1 MQAFFSSIINYQ
13 LSIINY
19 QLLIIMSHPFP
30 TPPIQPFERLQAT
43 DGLLVNAERWRK
55 AHDYHRRRQNAHYQS
70 LNQPGIV
77 CGLGVQVIPAPKQV
91 EAKYRD
97 KRWLKIQPGIAIDL
111 VGNMIVVPQAVE
123 FRIATTVTGAEP
135 VLLYLTVSYI
145 DPDELRQKQ
154 QLEMVQETFRID
166 EKSSTPNSTEIEIC
180 RILLQ
185 PGEVVISQPAEV
197 FFPGYNNLDLRY
209 RPQAQNRP
217 QAIVRMA
224 QINHSDP
231 DCARNFFN
239 LTYLLQAIESLS
251 FYLRGTE
258 EVGQVTLSENLA
270 EYDVLYLTGKQSLSS
285 DSQKF
290 TSPEIAALRGYL
302 DAGGVL
308 LIDAPVDAQPLI
320 DSVQSLAILLES
332 PLKPLEELR
341 RDHPL
346 RIRPFLFAALPIIG
360 KQPLR
365 LLAGGG
371 IVLIIGDLAS
381 AWGIDREL
389 SLSRMTIR
397 SAHELGIN
405 ILNYGVKRRQLIGL
419 QQEDNLGEW

>member
-1 MQAFFSSIINYQ
+1 
-13 LSIINY
+13 
-19 QLLIIMSHPFP
+19 MSHPFP

-97 KRWLKIQPGIAIDL
+97 NRWLKIQPGIAIDL
-111 VGNMIVVPQAVE
+111 SGNVIVVPQPIE

-135 VLLYLTVSYI
+135 VLLYLTVSYL

-166 EKSSTPNSTEIEIC
+166 EKSTTPNSSEIEIC

-185 PGEVVISQPAEV
+185 PGEVVISQATEV

-209 RPQAQNRP
+209 RRQAQTRP
-217 QAIVRMA
+217 QALARMA
-224 QINHSDP
+224 QVNHSDG

-239 LTYLLQAIESLS
+239 LSYLSQAVESLS
-251 FYLRGTE
+251 SNLRGTD
-258 EVGQVTLSENLA
+258 EVGQITLAENLT
-270 EYDVLYLTGKQSLSS
+270 EYDLLYLTGSQALSLN
-285 DSQKF
+285 SQEVASLK
-290 TSPEIAALRGYL
+290 AYL

-308 LIDAPVDAQPLI
+308 LADAPADAQQLI
-320 DSVQSLAILLES
+320 DSIQSLATLVGS

-346 RIRPFLFAALPIIG
+346 RIRPFLFAALPVIG
-360 KQPLR
+360 KQPIR
-365 LLAGGG
+365 LLSGGG
-371 IVLIIGDLAS
+371 IVLIIGDIAS

-389 SLSRMTIR
+389 ALPRMTIR

-419 QQEDNLGEW
+419 QQEDNFGRW

>member
-1 MQAFFSSIINYQ
+1 MQAFFSLIINYQ
-13 LSIINY
+13 S
-19 QLLIIMSHPFP
+19 LIIMSHPFP

-111 VGNMIVVPQAVE
+111 TGNMIVVPQAVE

-166 EKSSTPNSTEIEIC
+166 EKSSTPNSTELEIC

-185 PGEVVISQPAEV
+185 PGEVVVAQAAEV
-197 FFPGYNNLDLRY
+197 FFPGYNNIDLRY
-209 RPQAQNRP
+209 RRQAQTRP
-217 QAIVRMA
+217 QAIARMA
-224 QINHSDP
+224 QVNHGDP

-239 LTYLLQAIESLS
+239 LAYLSQAVESLCAN
-251 FYLRGTE
+251 LRGTD
-258 EVGQVTLSENLA
+258 EVSQVTLAENLG
-270 EYDVLYLTGKQSLSS
+270 EYDLLYLTGKQGLSFN
-285 DSQKF
+285 SQEVATLK
-290 TSPEIAALRGYL
+290 SYL
-302 DAGGVL
+302 GAGGVL
-308 LIDAPVDAQPLI
+308 LVDAPVDAQPLI
-320 DSVQSLAILLES
+320 DSVQSLATLVES

-346 RIRPFLFAALPIIG
+346 RIRPFLFAALPVIG
-360 KQPLR
+360 TQPIR
-365 LLAGGG
+365 LFSGGG
-371 IVLIIGDLAS
+371 IVLIIGDIGS

-419 QQEDNLGEW
+419 QQEDNFGEW

>member
-1 MQAFFSSIINYQ
+1 
-13 LSIINY
+13 
-19 QLLIIMSHPFP
+19 MSHPFP

-77 CGLGVQVIPAPKQV
+77 CGLGVQVIAAPKQV

-111 VGNMIVVPQAVE
+111 AGNVIVVPQAVE

-154 QLEMVQETFRID
+154 QVEMVQETFRID
-166 EKSSTPNSTEIEIC
+166 EKSITPNSSEIEIC
-180 RILLQ
+180 RVLLQ
-185 PGEVVISQPAEV
+185 PGEVVISQAGEV

-209 RPQAQNRP
+209 RRQAQNRP
-217 QAIVRMA
+217 QSIAKMA
-224 QINHSDP
+224 QVNHADP

-239 LTYLLQAIESLS
+239 LAYLSQAVESLCAN
-251 FYLRGTE
+251 LRGTD
-258 EVGQVTLSENLA
+258 EVAQVTLSENLA
-270 EYDVLYLTGKQSLSS
+270 EYDLLYLTGKQGLALNN
-285 DSQKF
+285 Q
-290 TSPEIAALRGYL
+290 EVIALRSYL
-302 DAGGVL
+302 DAGGVML
-308 LIDAPVDAQPLI
+308 VDAPLDAQPLI
-320 DSVQSLAILLES
+320 DSVQSLAALVGS
-332 PLKPLEELR
+332 PLKPIEELR

-346 RIRPFLFAALPIIG
+346 RIRPFLFAALPAID
-360 KQPLR
+360 KRAVR
-365 LLAGGG
+365 LFSGGG
-371 IVLIIGDLAS
+371 IVLIIGDIAS

-389 SLSRMTIR
+389 TLSRLVIR

-419 QQEDNLGEW
+419 QQEDNLGQW

>member
-1 MQAFFSSIINYQ
+1 
-13 LSIINY
+13 
-19 QLLIIMSHPFP
+19 MSHPFP

-43 DGLLVNAERWRK
+43 DGLLVNADRWRK
-55 AHDYHRRRQNAHYQS
+55 AHEYHRRRQNAHYQS

-111 VGNMIVVPQAVE
+111 AGNVIVVPQPVE
-123 FRIATTVTGAEP
+123 FRIATNVTGAEP

-166 EKSSTPNSTEIEIC
+166 EKSITPNSTEIEIC

-185 PGEVVISQPAEV
+185 PGEVVVSQPTEV

-209 RPQAQNRP
+209 RRQAQNRP

-224 QINHSDP
+224 QVNHSDP
-231 DCARNFFN
+231 ECARNFFN
-239 LTYLLQAIESLS
+239 LSYLLQSIESLS
-251 FYLRGTE
+251 FNLRGTD
-258 EVGQVTLSENLA
+258 EVDQLTLSENLSA
-270 EYDVLYLTGKQSLSS
+270 YDLLYMTGKQGLSFN
-285 DSQKF
+285 SQEF
-290 TSPEIAALRGYL
+290 AALKSYL

-308 LIDAPVDAQPLI
+308 LIDTPIDAQPLI
-320 DSVQSLAILLES
+320 DSVHALATLAKS
-332 PLKPLEELR
+332 PLQPIEELR

-346 RIRPFLFAALPIIG
+346 RIRPFLFAALPVIG
-360 KQPLR
+360 KQPIR
-365 LLAGGG
+365 LLTGGG
-371 IVLIIGDLAS
+371 IVLIIGDIGS
-381 AWGIDREL
+381 AWGLDREL
-389 SLSRMTIR
+389 SLPRMTIR

-419 QQEDNLGEW
+419 QQEDNLGQW

>member
-1 MQAFFSSIINYQ
+1 
-13 LSIINY
+13 
-19 QLLIIMSHPFP
+19 MSHPFP

-77 CGLGVQVIPAPKQV
+77 CGLGVQVISAPKQV

-111 VGNMIVVPQAVE
+111 SGNVIVVPQPIE

-135 VLLYLTVSYI
+135 VLLYLTVSYL

-154 QLEMVQETFRID
+154 QVEMVQETFRID
-166 EKSSTPNSTEIEIC
+166 EKSTTPNSSEIEIC

-185 PGEVVISQPAEV
+185 PGEVVISQASEV

-209 RPQAQNRP
+209 RRQAQTRP
-217 QAIVRMA
+217 QSLARMA
-224 QINHSDP
+224 QVNHGDG

-239 LTYLLQAIESLS
+239 LAYLSQAVESLS
-251 FYLRGTE
+251 SNLRGTD
-258 EVGQVTLSENLA
+258 EVGQITLSENLT
-270 EYDVLYLTGKQSLSS
+270 EYDLLYITGTQALSLN
-285 DSQKF
+285 SQEVASLKV
-290 TSPEIAALRGYL
+290 YL

-308 LIDAPVDAQPLI
+308 LADAPADAQQLI
-320 DSVQSLAILLES
+320 DSIQSLATLVGS

-346 RIRPFLFAALPIIG
+346 RIRPFLFAALPVIG
-360 KQPLR
+360 KQAIR
-365 LLAGGG
+365 LFSGGG
-371 IVLIIGDLAS
+371 IVLIIGDIAS

-389 SLSRMTIR
+389 TLPRMTIR

-419 QQEDNLGEW
+419 QQEDNFGRW

>member
-1 MQAFFSSIINYQ
+1 
-13 LSIINY
+13 
-19 QLLIIMSHPFP
+19 MSHPFP

-77 CGLGVQVIPAPKQV
+77 CGLGVQVIPAPRQV

-111 VGNMIVVPQAVE
+111 AGNVIVVPQPVE
-123 FRIATTVTGAEP
+123 FRIATIVTGTDP
-135 VLLYLTVSYI
+135 VLLYLTVSYL

-154 QLEMVQETFRID
+154 QLEMVQETFRVD
-166 EKSSTPNSTEIEIC
+166 EKSITPNSTEIEIC

-185 PGEVVISQPAEV
+185 PGEVVVVSQPAEV

-209 RPQAQNRP
+209 RRQAQNRP

-231 DCARNFFN
+231 ECARNFFN
-239 LTYLLQAIESLS
+239 LLYLLQSIESLS
-251 FYLRGTE
+251 FNLRGTE
-258 EVGQVTLSENLA
+258 EVDQLTLSENLS
-270 EYDVLYLTGKQSLSS
+270 EYDLLYMTGKQGLSFNNQEFANLKS
-285 DSQKF
+285 
-290 TSPEIAALRGYL
+290 YL
-302 DAGGVL
+302 DMGGVL
-308 LIDAPVDAQPLI
+308 LIDVPTDAQETI
-320 DSVQSLAILLES
+320 DSVHSLAALAKT
-332 PLKPLEELR
+332 PLQPIEELR

-346 RIRPFLFAALPIIG
+346 RIRPFLFAALPTIG
-360 KQPLR
+360 QQPIR
-365 LLAGGG
+365 LLTGGG
-371 IVLIIGDLAS
+371 IVLIIGDIAS
-381 AWGIDREL
+381 AWGLDREL
-389 SLSRMTIR
+389 SLPRMTIR
-397 SAHELGIN
+397 SAQELGIN

-419 QQEDNLGEW
+419 QQEDNLGQW

>member
-1 MQAFFSSIINYQ
+1 
-13 LSIINY
+13 
-19 QLLIIMSHPFP
+19 MSHPFP
-30 TPPIQPFERLQAT
+30 TPPIEPFERLQAT

-77 CGLGVQVIPAPKQV
+77 CGLGVQVISAPKQV
-91 EAKYRD
+91 EAKYKD
-97 KRWLKIQPGIAIDL
+97 KRWLKIQPGMAIDL
-111 VGNMIVVPQAVE
+111 AGNVIVVPQAVE
-123 FRIATTVTGAEP
+123 FRIATTVTGSDP
-135 VLLYLTVSYI
+135 VLLFLTVSYI

-209 RPQAQNRP
+209 RRPAQNRP
-217 QAIVRMA
+217 QAIVQMA
-224 QINHSDP
+224 QVNHSDAE
-231 DCARNFFN
+231 CARNFFN
-239 LTYLLQAIESLS
+239 LSSLLQAIESLC
-251 FYLRGTE
+251 FNLRGMD
-258 EVGQVTLSENLA
+258 EVGQVTLSDNLA
-270 EYDVLYLTGKQSLSS
+270 AYDLLYLTGKQGLSLN
-285 DSQKF
+285 SQEF
-290 TSPEIAALRGYL
+290 AALKSYL

-308 LIDAPVDAQPLI
+308 LIDAPADCQSLI
-320 DSVQSLAILLES
+320 DSVHSLATLAKS

-360 KQPLR
+360 KQAVQ
-365 LLAGGG
+365 LLTGGG
-371 IVLIIGDLAS
+371 IVLIIGS
-381 AWGIDREL
+381 AWGLDREL
-389 SLSRMTIR
+389 GLPRMTIR
-397 SAHELGIN
+397 SAHELGMN

-419 QQEDNLGEW
+419 QQEDDFGQW

>member
-1 MQAFFSSIINYQ
+1 
-13 LSIINY
+13 
-19 QLLIIMSHPFP
+19 MSHPFP

-77 CGLGVQVIPAPKQV
+77 CGLGVQVIAAPKQV

-111 VGNMIVVPQAVE
+111 AGNVIVVPQAVE

-154 QLEMVQETFRID
+154 QVEMVQETFRID
-166 EKSSTPNSTEIEIC
+166 EKSITPNSSEIEIC
-180 RILLQ
+180 RVLLQ
-185 PGEVVISQPAEV
+185 PGEVVISQASEV

-209 RPQAQNRP
+209 RRQAQNRP
-217 QAIVRMA
+217 QSIAKMA
-224 QINHSDP
+224 QVNHADP

-239 LTYLLQAIESLS
+239 LAYLSQAVESLCAN
-251 FYLRGTE
+251 LRGTD
-258 EVGQVTLSENLA
+258 EVAQVTLSENLA
-270 EYDVLYLTGKQSLSS
+270 EYDLLYLTGKQGLALNN
-285 DSQKF
+285 Q
-290 TSPEIAALRGYL
+290 EVIALRSYL
-302 DAGGVL
+302 DAGGVML
-308 LIDAPVDAQPLI
+308 VDAPLDAQPLI
-320 DSVQSLAILLES
+320 DSVQSLAALVGS
-332 PLKPLEELR
+332 PLKPIEELR

-346 RIRPFLFAALPIIG
+346 RIRPFLFAALPAID
-360 KQPLR
+360 KRAVR
-365 LLAGGG
+365 LFSGGG
-371 IVLIIGDLAS
+371 IVLIIGDIAS

-389 SLSRMTIR
+389 TLSRLVIR

-405 ILNYGVKRRQLIGL
+405 ILSYGVKRRQLIGL
-419 QQEDNLGEW
+419 QQEDNLGQW

>member
-1 MQAFFSSIINYQ
+1 
-13 LSIINY
+13 
-19 QLLIIMSHPFP
+19 MSHPFP

-43 DGLLVNAERWRK
+43 DGLLVNADRWRK

-77 CGLGVQVIPAPKQV
+77 CGLGVQVIEAPKQV

-111 VGNMIVVPQAVE
+111 AGNVIVIPQAVE
-123 FRIATTVTGAEP
+123 FRIATTVTGTDP

-154 QLEMVQETFRID
+154 QVEMVQETFRID
-166 EKSSTPNSTEIEIC
+166 EKSITPNSSEIEIC
-180 RILLQ
+180 RVLLQ
-185 PGEVVISQPAEV
+185 PGEVVVSQASEV

-209 RPQAQNRP
+209 RRQAQTRP
-217 QAIVRMA
+217 QSIARMA
-224 QINHSDP
+224 QVNHADP

-239 LTYLLQAIESLS
+239 LAYLSQAVESLCS
-251 FYLRGTE
+251 NLRGTD
-258 EVGQVTLSENLA
+258 EVAQVTLGENLA
-270 EYDVLYLTGKQSLSS
+270 EYDLLYLTGKQGLSLNN
-285 DSQKF
+285 QEVK
-290 TSPEIAALRGYL
+290 TLKTYL

-308 LIDAPVDAQPLI
+308 LVDAPLDAQPLI
-320 DSVQSLAILLES
+320 DSVQSLAALVGP
-332 PLKPLEELR
+332 PLKPIEELR

-346 RIRPFLFAALPIIG
+346 RIRPFLFAALPAID
-360 KQPLR
+360 KRAVR
-365 LLAGGG
+365 LFSGGG
-371 IVLIIGDLAS
+371 IVLIIGDIAS

-389 SLSRMTIR
+389 ALSRLTIR
-397 SAHELGIN
+397 TAHELGIN

-419 QQEDNLGEW
+419 QQEDNLGQW

>member
-1 MQAFFSSIINYQ
+1 
-13 LSIINY
+13 
-19 QLLIIMSHPFP
+19 MSHPFP

-43 DGLLVNAERWRK
+43 DGLLVNADRWRK

-77 CGLGVQVIPAPKQV
+77 CGLGVQVIEAPKQV

-111 VGNMIVVPQAVE
+111 AGNVIVVPQAVE
-123 FRIATTVTGAEP
+123 FRIATTVTGTEP

-154 QLEMVQETFRID
+154 QVEMVQETFRID
-166 EKSSTPNSTEIEIC
+166 EKSITPNSSEIEIC

-185 PGEVVISQPAEV
+185 PGEVVVSQASEV

-209 RPQAQNRP
+209 RRQAQTRP
-217 QAIVRMA
+217 QSIARMA
-224 QINHSDP
+224 QVNHADP

-239 LTYLLQAIESLS
+239 LAYLSQAVESLCTN
-251 FYLRGTE
+251 LRGTD
-258 EVGQVTLSENLA
+258 EVGQVTLSENLS
-270 EYDVLYLTGKQSLSS
+270 EYDLLYLTGKQRLETNN
-285 DSQKF
+285 Q
-290 TSPEIAALRGYL
+290 ELIALRSYL
-302 DAGGVL
+302 DAGGVML
-308 LIDAPVDAQPLI
+308 VDAPLDAQPLI
-320 DSVQSLAILLES
+320 DSVQSLATLVGS
-332 PLKPLEELR
+332 PLKPIEELR

-346 RIRPFLFAALPIIG
+346 RIRPFLFAALPAID
-360 KQPLR
+360 KRAVR
-365 LLAGGG
+365 LFSGGG
-371 IVLIIGDLAS
+371 IVLIIGDIAS

-389 SLSRMTIR
+389 ALSRLTIR
-397 SAHELGIN
+397 TAHELGIN

-419 QQEDNLGEW
+419 QQEDNLGQW

>member
-1 MQAFFSSIINYQ
+1 
-13 LSIINY
+13 
-19 QLLIIMSHPFP
+19 MSHPFP

-77 CGLGVQVIPAPKQV
+77 CGLGVQVIAAPKQV

-111 VGNMIVVPQAVE
+111 AGNVIVVPQAVE

-154 QLEMVQETFRID
+154 QVEMVQETFRID
-166 EKSSTPNSTEIEIC
+166 EKSITPNSSEIEIC
-180 RILLQ
+180 RVLLQ
-185 PGEVVISQPAEV
+185 PGEVVISQASEV

-209 RPQAQNRP
+209 RRQAQNRP
-217 QAIVRMA
+217 QSIAKMA
-224 QINHSDP
+224 QVNHADP

-239 LTYLLQAIESLS
+239 LAYLSQAVESLCAN
-251 FYLRGTE
+251 LRGTD
-258 EVGQVTLSENLA
+258 EVAQVTLSENLA
-270 EYDVLYLTGKQSLSS
+270 EYDLLYLTGKQGLALNN
-285 DSQKF
+285 Q
-290 TSPEIAALRGYL
+290 EVIALRSYL
-302 DAGGVL
+302 DAGGVML
-308 LIDAPVDAQPLI
+308 VDAPLDAQALI
-320 DSVQSLAILLES
+320 DSVQSLAALVGS
-332 PLKPLEELR
+332 PLKPIEELR

-346 RIRPFLFAALPIIG
+346 RIRPFLFAALPAID
-360 KQPLR
+360 KRAVR
-365 LLAGGG
+365 LFSGGG
-371 IVLIIGDLAS
+371 IVLIIGDIAS

-389 SLSRMTIR
+389 TLSRLVIR

-419 QQEDNLGEW
+419 QQEDNLGQW

>member
-1 MQAFFSSIINYQ
+1 
-13 LSIINY
+13 
-19 QLLIIMSHPFP
+19 MSHPFP

-43 DGLLVNAERWRK
+43 DGLLVNADRWRK

-77 CGLGVQVIPAPKQV
+77 CGLGVQVIAAPKQV

-111 VGNMIVVPQAVE
+111 AGNVIVVPEAVE

-154 QLEMVQETFRID
+154 QVEMVQETFRID
-166 EKSSTPNSTEIEIC
+166 EKSSTPSSSEIEIC
-180 RILLQ
+180 RVLLQ
-185 PGEVVISQPAEV
+185 PGEVVISQASEV

-209 RPQAQNRP
+209 RRQAQTRP
-217 QAIVRMA
+217 QSIARMA
-224 QINHSDP
+224 QVNHADP

-239 LTYLLQAIESLS
+239 LAYLSQAVESLCAN
-251 FYLRGTE
+251 LRGTD
-258 EVGQVTLSENLA
+258 EVAQVTLSENLT
-270 EYDVLYLTGKQSLSS
+270 EYDLLYLTGKQRLSPNN
-285 DSQKF
+285 Q
-290 TSPEIAALRGYL
+290 EVIALRSYL

-308 LIDAPVDAQPLI
+308 LVDVPLDAQPLI
-320 DSVQSLAILLES
+320 DSVQSLAALVGS

-346 RIRPFLFAALPIIG
+346 RIRPFLFAALPAID
-360 KQPLR
+360 KRAVR
-365 LLAGGG
+365 LFSGGG
-371 IVLIIGDLAS
+371 IVLIIGDIAS

-389 SLSRMTIR
+389 TLSRLTIR
-397 SAHELGIN
+397 TAHELGIN

-419 QQEDNLGEW
+419 QQEDNLGQW

>member
-1 MQAFFSSIINYQ
+1 
-13 LSIINY
+13 
-19 QLLIIMSHPFP
+19 MSHPFP

-77 CGLGVQVIPAPKQV
+77 CGLGVQVIAAPKQV

-111 VGNMIVVPQAVE
+111 AGNVIVVPQAVE

-154 QLEMVQETFRID
+154 QVEMVQETFRID
-166 EKSSTPNSTEIEIC
+166 EKSITPNSSEIEIC
-180 RILLQ
+180 RVLLQ
-185 PGEVVISQPAEV
+185 PGEVVISQASEV

-209 RPQAQNRP
+209 RRQAQNRP
-217 QAIVRMA
+217 QSIAKMA
-224 QINHSDP
+224 QVNHADP

-239 LTYLLQAIESLS
+239 LAYLSQAVESLCAN
-251 FYLRGTE
+251 LRGTD
-258 EVGQVTLSENLA
+258 EVAQVTLSENLA
-270 EYDVLYLTGKQSLSS
+270 EYDLLYLTGKQGLALNN
-285 DSQKF
+285 Q
-290 TSPEIAALRGYL
+290 EVIALRSYL
-302 DAGGVL
+302 DAGGVML
-308 LIDAPVDAQPLI
+308 VDAPLDAQPLI
-320 DSVQSLAILLES
+320 DSVQSLAALVGS
-332 PLKPLEELR
+332 PLKPIEELR

-346 RIRPFLFAALPIIG
+346 RIRPFLFAALPAID
-360 KQPLR
+360 KRAVR
-365 LLAGGG
+365 LFSGGG
-371 IVLIIGDLAS
+371 IVLIIGDIAS

-389 SLSRMTIR
+389 TLSRLVIR

-419 QQEDNLGEW
+419 QQEDNLGQW